1 MAKQTSQPSSGF
13 PPFQVPE
20 FGQLPGFNAGGLESL
35 MQSGNALIKAVGEL
49 NAEILGFTKQRLDA
63 GIAVSQSLAQCKSVQ
78 AAMEVQM
85 DFARNEAQ
93 VYLDEARKL
102 MELASNAAVEGFKP
116 IQELRKNGAN
126 GQQSHTRGNGKR

>member
-1 MAKQTSQPSSGF
+1 
-13 PPFQVPE
+13 
-20 FGQLPGFNAGGLESL
+20 
-35 MQSGNALIKAVGEL
+35 MQSGNALMKAVGEL

-93 VYLDEARKL
+93 VYLDEARKI

-116 IQELRKNGAN
+116 IQELAKNGAN
-126 GQQSHTRGNGKR
+126 GQHGRGNGKR